1 MVIYIGNMSIL
12 LLYEA
17 QLVHLSAQL
26 CISLVCF
33 AALHHCIAVKHVKP
47 VMLQSVN
54 KALVTQ
60 AVYIFWDMRLTL
72 FFSMAYEFIEI

>member
-1 MVIYIGNMSIL
+1 MSIL

-17 QLVHLSAQL
+17 QLVRLSAQL

-33 AALHHCIAVKHVKP
+33 TALHHCIAGKHVKP
-47 VMLQSVN
+47 VMLQSVK
-54 KALVTQ
+54 KALVAQ
-60 AVYIFWDMRLTL
+60 AVYKFWDMHLTF